1 MYLVYYAQTAPY
13 SLHHSHT
20 HTEKT
25 PKICVHFSC
34 SILLLDQVDWFLLF
48 HRATSTYIHLKSV
61 SEHLLKRVK
70 KHCDAHNNRMR

>member
-25 PKICVHFSC
+25 PKICVPFSC
-34 SILLLDQVDWFLLF
+34 SILLLYKAYWLLLV
-48 HRATSTYIHLKSV
+48 YKVKSV
-61 SEHLLKRVK
+61 YIL
-70 KHCDAHNNRMR
+70 